1 MLSVSL
7 NVTIARKC
15 PLHRNNMS
23 FDNIQDTALANAL
36 RERKKL
42 QEQIR
47 DALQKIERI
56 DAFLRL
62 YRDFSTLVDI
72 DATKGVERAA
82 ASPSRPTAEVTA
94 PVSHLRT
101 EAWGQAQAIFEN
113 LAIGVLREVGRPMK
127 SGEIVEEFRKRGH
140 PIKGNAV
147 RTAWNRLWSA
157 RNKGLLTNHSKLGY
171 WIAGE
176 PLTEEAKR
184 LAAAAPRHKS
194 SLPPHRNKGKP
205 KGPPPALTPEQVEAG
220 ERMLLAGKTRIE
232 VAAALGGVSQGTIKT
247 YFGSIA
253 ALKKKYPDV
262 VIPKRP
268 YVWHPPRPGYKAPGR
283 PRVLTAEQDRQIAEL
298 RSQGNSL
305 NEIARAL
312 GIKRSSVYSSLSRS
326 KGGT

>member
-42 QEQIR
+42 KEQIR

-157 RNKGLLTNHSKLGY
+157 RNKGLLTNDSNWVIGLRASRSRKKQSGWL
-171 WIAGE
+171 
-176 PLTEEAKR
+176 R
-184 LAAAAPRHKS
+184 PR
-194 SLPPHRNKGKP
+194 
-205 KGPPPALTPEQVEAG
+205 
-220 ERMLLAGKTRIE
+220 
-232 VAAALGGVSQGTIKT
+232 QGTN
-247 YFGSIA
+247 
-253 ALKKKYPDV
+253 
-262 VIPKRP
+262 RP
-268 YVWHPPRPGYKAPGR
+268 CRHTATKESRKGRRQRLRQNRWRPAKECCWRARPG
-283 PRVLTAEQDRQIAEL
+283 
-298 RSQGNSL
+298 
-305 NEIARAL
+305 
-312 GIKRSSVYSSLSRS
+312 
-326 KGGT
+326 